1 MFIEGLKSEPILDI
15 NEIKSINLEDLALK
29 RMIGQMIR
37 AQVLS
42 MPSESIATLKHIIS
56 IEETADSFLVQYAKA
71 EQKEEL
77 AFLTRDYSYKLDE
90 MLELGL
96 FTEGQIQRAKGKL
109 RKAVIQQIKNNE
121 VREEE

>member
-1 MFIEGLKSEPILDI
+1 MNMEEQMKEMIESGLLTER
-15 NEIKSINLEDLALK
+15 DLRKFMNRLT
-29 RMIGQMIR
+29 GGDY
-37 AQVLS
+37 LS
-42 MPSESIATLKHIIS
+42 
-56 IEETADSFLVQYAKA
+56 A

>member
-1 MFIEGLKSEPILDI
+1 MNMEEQMKEMIESGLITER
-15 NEIKSINLEDLALK
+15 DLTKFMNRLT
-29 RMIGQMIR
+29 GGDY
-37 AQVLS
+37 LS
-42 MPSESIATLKHIIS
+42 
-56 IEETADSFLVQYAKA
+56 V

-90 MLELGL
+90 LLELGL

-121 VREEE
+121 LEEE

>member
-1 MFIEGLKSEPILDI
+1 MNMEEQMKEMIESGLLTER
-15 NEIKSINLEDLALK
+15 DLRKFMNRLT
-29 RMIGQMIR
+29 GGDY
-37 AQVLS
+37 LS
-42 MPSESIATLKHIIS
+42 
-56 IEETADSFLVQYAKA
+56 A

-109 RKAVIQQIKNNE
+109 RKAVIRQIKNNE

>member
-1 MFIEGLKSEPILDI
+1 MNMEQQMKEMIESGLLTER
-15 NEIKSINLEDLALK
+15 DLTKFMNRLT
-29 RMIGQMIR
+29 GGDY
-37 AQVLS
+37 LS
-42 MPSESIATLKHIIS
+42 N
-56 IEETADSFLVQYAKA
+56 

-90 MLELGL
+90 LLELGL

-121 VREEE
+121 MKEEE

>member
-1 MFIEGLKSEPILDI
+1 MNMEQQMKEMIESGLLTER
-15 NEIKSINLEDLALK
+15 DLAKFMNRLT
-29 RMIGQMIR
+29 GGDY
-37 AQVLS
+37 LS
-42 MPSESIATLKHIIS
+42 T
-56 IEETADSFLVQYAKA
+56 

-121 VREEE
+121 IKEEE

>member
-1 MFIEGLKSEPILDI
+1 MNMEEQLKQMIVSGLLTER
-15 NEIKSINLEDLALK
+15 DLAKFMNRLT
-29 RMIGQMIR
+29 GGDY
-37 AQVLS
+37 LS
-42 MPSESIATLKHIIS
+42 
-56 IEETADSFLVQYAKA
+56 A

-109 RKAVIQQIKNNE
+109 RKAVIRQIKNNE